1 MKTRSA
7 FGMALLSALVPA
19 VTGLS
24 TALAESLPL
33 SAAPVGAG
41 GPTSMVASSRS
52 SRLDAA
58 LFVAAYD
65 EPGWGGSVTGYRIR
79 AKTAL
84 LEAAGL
90 WGDVPARAAS
100 ADGPAEPARPQ
111 STATLMDA
119 RDDRWPATRLVLSA
133 SSATATRVNLPGLS
147 NFISTKVQLVPIFT
161 VLLNSRHLTS
171 SRSRYSRYSAVVTV
185 LGRIISTSRRR

>member
-41 GPTSMVASSRS
+41 GPTSMVTSSRS

-65 EPGWGGSVTGYRIR
+65 GPGWSGSVTGYRIR

-84 LEAAGL
+84 LDAAGL
-90 WGDVPARAAS
+90 WGDVPARAPGAS
-100 ADGPAEPARPQ
+100 R
-111 STATLMDA
+111 
-119 RDDRWPATRLVLSA
+119 
-133 SSATATRVNLPGLS
+133 
-147 NFISTKVQLVPIFT
+147 
-161 VLLNSRHLTS
+161 
-171 SRSRYSRYSAVVTV
+171 
-185 LGRIISTSRRR
+185 